1 MSSLLVVGSIA
12 LDTVKMPSGKVY
24 KDIPGGSC
32 TYFIHSAS
40 FFNPVRVVGVVG
52 KDFPEKYVNGF
63 KKCKA
68 NLDGLQITDGQTFR
82 WHGTYHKD
90 MNNRDTDAL
99 HFGVLGTFDPI
110 LPQSYRDSEFIFL
123 ACSQP
128 ELQMKVLDQVK
139 GKPLAVCDTIEI
151 YIKESRP
158 ALDKLIRRCQGM
170 IVNDAEARLISGED
184 NLVKAATAIH
194 KKYRLQ
200 FLVLKKG
207 EHGGMAVTKDGVVPF
222 PAYPLEKIAD
232 PTGAGDCF
240 AGGFMATLAKAKKAD
255 AKTLRAAVANA
266 TAVASCCCEGVGLA
280 ALAKADAAQ
289 IRARAKAFITMT
301 NLG

>member
-12 LDTVKMPSGKVY
+12 LDTVRMPNGKVH
-24 KDIPGGSC
+24 KDIAGGSC

-40 FFNPVRVVGVVG
+40 FFNRVRVVGVVG
-52 KDFPEKYVNGF
+52 EDFPTKYIDGF

-68 NLDGLQITDGQTFR
+68 DLAGLQIAKGKTFQ

-90 MNNRDTDAL
+90 MNNRDTTAL

-110 LPQSYRDSEFIFL
+110 LPKTYLDSDCIFL

-170 IVNDAEARLISGED
+170 IVNDAEARLIAGED
-184 NLVKAATAIH
+184 NLVKAATGIH

-207 EHGGMAVTKDGVVPF
+207 EHGGILVTKDGVVPF
-222 PAYPLEKIAD
+222 PAFPLEKIAD

-240 AGGFMATLAKAKKAD
+240 AGGFMGTLAKAGKAD
-255 AKTLRAAVANA
+255 AKTLRMAVANA
-266 TAVASCCCEGVGLA
+266 TAVASYVCEGVSLA
-280 ALAKADAAQ
+280 SLIKVTPAQ
-289 IRARAKAFITMT
+289 VKARANEFIKMT
-301 NLG
+301 KLG

>member
-12 LDTVKMPSGKVY
+12 LDTIKMPGGKIHRDVA
-24 KDIPGGSC
+24 GGSC
-32 TYFIHSAS
+32 SYFIHSAH

-52 KDFPEKYVNGF
+52 KDFPKKYVDGF

-68 NLDGLQITDGQTFR
+68 DLTGLQIVPGETFR

-99 HFGVLGTFDPI
+99 HFGVLGSFDPV
-110 LPQSYRDSEFIFL
+110 LPKKYLDSECIFL

-139 GKPLAVCDTIEI
+139 GRPLAVCDTIEV
-151 YIKESRP
+151 YIKNSRP

-170 IVNDAEARLISGED
+170 IVNDAEARLIAGED
-184 NLVKAATAIH
+184 NLVKAALDIH

-207 EHGGMAVTKDGVVPF
+207 EHGGFLVTKDGITPF
-222 PAYPLEKIAD
+222 PAFPLAKIAD

-240 AGGFMATLAKAKKAD
+240 AGGFMGTIAKAKKTD

-266 TAVASCCCEGVGLA
+266 TAVASYACEGVALSS
-280 ALAKADAAQ
+280 LAKLTQAQ
-289 IRARAKAFITMT
+289 VRARAGEFVKMT
-301 NLG
+301 RLG

>member
-12 LDTVKMPSGKVY
+12 LDTIRMPGGKIH
-24 KDIPGGSC
+24 KDVPGGSC
-32 TYFIHSAS
+32 SYFIHSAH

-52 KDFPEKYVNGF
+52 KDFPKKYIDGF

-68 NLDGLQITDGQTFR
+68 DLDGLQILPGETFR
-82 WHGTYHKD
+82 WHGTYHED

-99 HFGVLGTFDPI
+99 HFGVLGSFDPV
-110 LPQSYRDSEFIFL
+110 LPGKYLDSGHIFL

-128 ELQMKVLDQVK
+128 ELQMKVLDQVR

-151 YIKESRP
+151 YIKDSRP

-170 IVNDAEARLISGED
+170 IVNDAEARLIAGED
-184 NLVKAATAIH
+184 NLVKAALGIH

-207 EHGGMAVTKDGVVPF
+207 EHGGFLVSSDGITPF
-222 PAYPLEKIAD
+222 PAFPLAKIAD

-240 AGGFMATLAKAKKAD
+240 AGGFMGTLAKAGKTD

-266 TAVASCCCEGVGLA
+266 TAVASYACEGV
-280 ALAKADAAQ
+280 ALSSLTKLTPAQ
-289 IRARAKAFITMT
+289 VRARAAAFAGMT
-301 NLG
+301 RLG

>member
-12 LDTVKMPSGKVY
+12 LDTLKMPGGKVY
-24 KDIPGGSC
+24 KNVPGGSC
-32 TYFIHSAS
+32 TYFIHSAH

-52 KDFPEKYVNGF
+52 KDFPKKYIEGF
-63 KKCKA
+63 RKCKA
-68 NLDGLQITDGQTFR
+68 DLDGLQILPGDTFQ
-82 WHGTYHKD
+82 WHGTYHQD

-99 HFGVLGTFDPI
+99 HFGVLGSFDPI
-110 LPQSYRDSEFIFL
+110 LPGKYLDSEYIFL

-128 ELQMKVLDQVK
+128 ELQMRVLDQVK

-184 NLVKAATAIH
+184 NLVKAAEGIH
-194 KKYRLQ
+194 KKYKLQ

-207 EHGGMAVTKDGVVPF
+207 EHGGILVTKDGLTPF
-222 PAYPLEKIAD
+222 PAYPLAKIAD

-240 AGGFMATLAKAKKAD
+240 AGGFMGTLAKARKAD
-255 AKTLRAAVANA
+255 AKTLRLAVANA
-266 TAVASCCCEGVGLA
+266 TSVASYLCEGIALNS
-280 ALAKADAAQ
+280 LAKVTPAQ
-289 IRARAKAFITMT
+289 VRARAAAFVKMT
-301 NLG
+301 RLG